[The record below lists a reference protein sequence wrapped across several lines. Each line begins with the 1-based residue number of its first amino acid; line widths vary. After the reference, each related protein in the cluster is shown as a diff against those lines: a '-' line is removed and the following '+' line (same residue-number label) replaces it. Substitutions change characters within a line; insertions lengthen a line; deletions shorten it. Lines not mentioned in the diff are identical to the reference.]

1 MTPHQLYLLSKYLQ
15 RVVARGTE
23 EEQELY
29 SLIQSVTR
37 LSNSCN
43 NVYTKEG
50 KTAA

>member
-1 MTPHQLYLLSKYLQ
+1 MNTYQLDLLSKYLQ
-15 RVVARGTE
+15 RVVARGAE

-29 SLIQSVTR
+29 ALIQSVMH
-37 LSNSCN
+37 LSNSFN

>member
-1 MTPHQLYLLSKYLQ
+1 MTPHQLELLSKYLQ
-15 RVVARGTE
+15 RVVARGTAE
-23 EEQELY
+23 VQELY

-37 LSNSCN
+37 LSNSCS

>member
-1 MTPHQLYLLSKYLQ
+1 MTNHQLDMLSKYLQ
-15 RVVARGTE
+15 RVVARGAE
-23 EEQELY
+23 EEKELY
-29 SLIQSVTR
+29 ALIQSIMH